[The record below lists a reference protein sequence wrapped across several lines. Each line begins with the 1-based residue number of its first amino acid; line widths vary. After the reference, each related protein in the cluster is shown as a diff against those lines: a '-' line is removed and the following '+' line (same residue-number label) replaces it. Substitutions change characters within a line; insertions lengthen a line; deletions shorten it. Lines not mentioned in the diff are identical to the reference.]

1 MLGRRI
7 GSNKIVNVLCTMV
20 LSAFLGVQ
28 ANAAQT
34 GDITA
39 RSVLEKFNTTELNAY
54 LTGLVQG
61 FAHARYIKD
70 GENADG
76 GMACI
81 YSWFFNDDQSMVQ
94 IIQAFRRYGDNSPN
108 AVMAAMLKQQCGE

>member
-1 MLGRRI
+1 MCA
-7 GSNKIVNVLCTMV
+7 VV

-39 RSVLEKFNTTELNAY
+39 GSVLAKFNKKELNAY

-70 GENADG
+70 GKNADA
-76 GMACI
+76 GMKCI
-81 YSWFFNDDQSMVQ
+81 YGWFFYDDQSMLQ
-94 IIQAFRRYGDNSPN
+94 IMQAFKKYRNHTPN
-108 AVMAAMLKQQCGE
+108 VVMAAMLKQQCGE

>member
-1 MLGRRI
+1 M
-7 GSNKIVNVLCTMV
+7 NVLCAMS

-39 RSVLEKFNTTELNAY
+39 RSVLAKFNTKELNAY

-70 GENADG
+70 GKNADA
-76 GMACI
+76 GMKCI
-81 YSWFFNDDQSMVQ
+81 YGWFFYDDQSMLQ
-94 IIQAFRRYGDNSPN
+94 ITQAFRRYGDNSPN